1 VRLLTA
7 DVAADTSRAATHPA
21 AGAGG
26 ADAGVRIGG
35 WGTALPSRRVTNH
48 DLATYLDTSDQWI
61 VERSGIRE
69 RRWSGPGETTG
80 PLSLAAARAA
90 LARAHVEPTDLD
102 VVVVATTTPETPMPS
117 TAAQVAAG
125 LGITAGAL
133 DVNAACAGF
142 VYALTTAAGLI
153 AAGVARTALVVGADT
168 MTAIVDPH
176 DRGTAVL
183 FGDGAGALVLSG
195 TGSGPAG
202 SSPPGAEAEDGA
214 VAAPGSPPAAPGL
227 VASDLA
233 GDPAGVDLLV
243 VPGGGSARPASAET
257 VAAGE
262 HHVRMDGREVFRR
275 AVRAVTAS
283 VERTLARA
291 GCTPDDVA
299 LFVPHQANARIVDA
313 VLARTGLAA
322 ERTSSTI
329 DRYGNTSAASIPI
342 ALAEAADAGTVAPG
356 DLVLMCGFGAG
367 LTVGTALW
375 RWGTPTRPARGDT

>member
-7 DVAADTSRAATHPA
+7 AATTEPAPAPVPA
-21 AGAGG
+21 AGVGPEPGGMGAG
-26 ADAGVRIGG
+26 ALIRG
-35 WGTALPSRRVTNH
+35 WGAALPRRRVTND
-48 DLATYLDTSDQWI
+48 DLAAYLDTSDEWI

-80 PLSLAAARAA
+80 PLALAAARAA
-90 LARAHVEPTDLD
+90 LARAGVDAAD
-102 VVVVATTTPETPMPS
+102 VDVIIVATTTPETPMPS
-117 TAAQVAAG
+117 TAAQVAAE
-125 LGITAGAL
+125 LGVTAGAL
-133 DVNAACAGF
+133 DLNAACAGF
-142 VYALTTAAGLI
+142 VYGLTTATGLL
-153 AAGVARTALVVGADT
+153 AAGAARTALVVGADT

-183 FGDGAGALVLSG
+183 FGDGAGALVLAAPPAVPDAPDLPG
-195 TGSGPAG
+195 GAPGPA
-202 SSPPGAEAEDGA
+202 P
-214 VAAPGSPPAAPGL
+214 VPGL

-243 VPGGGSARPASAET
+243 VPAGGSARPASAET
-257 VAAGE
+257 IAAGD
-262 HHVRMDGREVFRR
+262 HHLRMDGREVFRR

-283 VERTLARA
+283 IERTLARA
-291 GCTPDDVA
+291 GCTPDDVT

-313 VLARTGLAA
+313 VLARTGLSA

-329 DRYGNTSAASIPI
+329 DRYGNTSAGSIPI

-375 RWGTPTRPARGDT
+375 RWGTPTRPSRGDR